1 MCLPNQNGKCW
12 RKQVLGSPKKRKSTT
27 QFANHRE
34 TPPFPGS
41 FPPHAAQ
48 GNFPTSWMEALRVK
62 ELWEPDKGENE
73 NTTSPWSQFFAP
85 EFAAVFLPTHQPG
98 CFFFKAFIWGDK
110 SVVYSWLPHV
120 APTFLSPH
128 VSKHKEKGP
137 CWGGEYFG
145 YPIWKNLQMLQFS
158 QLKAIF
164 VYALITDPDPSFPVM
179 RCHWFRQY

>member
-1 MCLPNQNGKCW
+1 MPCLGNQNGKCR

-48 GNFPTSWMEALRVK
+48 GNFPTSCMEALTVK

-98 CFFFKAFIWGDK
+98 FFSFFKAFIWGDK
-110 SVVYSWLPHV
+110 SVVDSWLPHV

-128 VSKHKEKGP
+128 VSKHEEKGP
-137 CWGGEYFG
+137 CWGEDTLDIPYG
-145 YPIWKNLQMLQFS
+145 K
-158 QLKAIF
+158 IF
-164 VYALITDPDPSFPVM
+164 KCCNFP
-179 RCHWFRQY
+179 R